1 MWCVSVFT
9 SVVVCSVL
17 LVNCAFFCSSRRRH
31 TSCALFTGVQT
42 CALPILLRC
51 SANRLDKGVCSEGGI
66 SCGAT
71 GLASRNLE
79 AFSIPRRNS
88 GSAIQY
94 PSPGRVE
101 EQFMGHDCMND
112 DARQCYGGRNDLS
125 VQEGGH
131 GRLQTDQPPQPTSEA
146 HRIRK

>member
-1 MWCVSVFT
+1 M
-9 SVVVCSVL
+9 L
-17 LVNCAFFCSSRRRH
+17 LGRANRIEKIATRYQKRWIHRH
-31 TSCALFTGVQT
+31 LRACIEGFEHIVGRL
-42 CALPILLRC
+42 LLRC

-94 PSPGRVE
+94 PSPGRVD

-112 DARQCYGGRNDLS
+112 DARQCFGGRNED
-125 VQEGGH
+125 
-131 GRLQTDQPPQPTSEA
+131 
-146 HRIRK
+146 RKSGV